1 MICIFYRS
9 FLFQDAPGSTEP
21 QVQEEEWSLRQV
33 AMALYYAEHS
43 YASAHGDKF
52 TEELDSLVEFISYP
66 EGNSDPGTV
75 LGECS
80 SPPLIQVSGDKRNFT
95 ATVTSYSG
103 ELAITVTNDRF
114 LTVSRVYLPEIE
126 IV

>member
-1 MICIFYRS
+1 
-9 FLFQDAPGSTEP
+9 
-21 QVQEEEWSLRQV
+21 
-33 AMALYYAEHS
+33 MAVYYAEHS
-43 YASAHGDKF
+43 YASAHGDRF

-66 EGNSDPGTV
+66 EGNSDPGTL

-80 SPPLIQVSGDKRNFT
+80 SPPLIQVSEDKRNFT

-103 ELAITVTNDRF
+103 ELAVTVTNDRF
-114 LTVSRVYLPEIE
+114 LTVSQVYLPEIE